1 MMKKKDLLLLLA
13 IIAAAVTL
21 RAPITAVGPLIAS
34 MTESFPFQSSVF
46 GLLTTI
52 PLIMFAL
59 FAPISSTISYRF
71 GAGRTM
77 LISLLIAGCGII
89 LRSYAGIAGLF
100 LGTVMLGSGIAFGNV
115 LIPGIIKAHFPE
127 RVETVTSVFTIAM
140 SAFAATA
147 SAVSYPLSQT
157 AGFGWRNA
165 LAVWLFLLILALVI
179 WWPQRNLLICNI
191 NDKKPV
197 KEERPVAR
205 SPLAWWLTLLMGA
218 QSCLFYFFTAWL
230 PTILQTKGFAPTAA
244 GYVTFSFQLM
254 TIPASFIVPA
264 VAVRLKDQKG
274 LTTLIA
280 AVYII
285 SVGLF
290 LFVKSKALLTMASML
305 CGLCTGSCF
314 SLCMLLL
321 GLRTRTA
328 QRATSLSGMVQ
339 SVGYAMGALGPLVAG
354 WLHDL
359 TGEWN
364 ASILCAVMMTVL
376 IFVSGRKAGE
386 NQYV

>member
-1 MMKKKDLLLLLA
+1 MMKKKNLLLLLA

-34 MTESFPFQSSVF
+34 MAESFPFQSSVF

-179 WWPQRNLLICNI
+179 WWPQRNLLICSL
-191 NDKKPV
+191 NDKKPI

-205 SPLAWWLTLLMGA
+205 SPLAWWLALLMGA

-230 PTILQTKGFAPTAA
+230 PTILQAKGFAPTAA

-274 LTTLIA
+274 LTTGIA

-290 LFVKSKALLTMASML
+290 LFVKSKALLTMTSML

>member
-34 MTESFPFQSSVF
+34 MAESFPFQSSVF

-165 LAVWLFLLILALVI
+165 LAVWLLLLILALVI
-179 WWPQRNLLICNI
+179 WWPQRNLLICSL
-191 NDKKPV
+191 NDRKPV